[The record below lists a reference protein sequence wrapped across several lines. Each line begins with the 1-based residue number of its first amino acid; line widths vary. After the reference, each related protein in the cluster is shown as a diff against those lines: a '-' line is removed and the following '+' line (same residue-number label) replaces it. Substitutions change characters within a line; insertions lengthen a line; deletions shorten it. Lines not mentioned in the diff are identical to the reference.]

1 MDADAAPPP
10 VVPPPRRRPSLIT
23 AWSVGASIAL
33 ALLLVATIAWV
44 HSERALQ
51 TALDFAVEASGGKL
65 AFDGVTGTL
74 AGEVRAAGITWRD
87 GETEVRAG
95 NVVLSFAPSA
105 LVLGKLVVR
114 DIVVERVDLALPP
127 GSDEPLAL
135 PDSLAPPLPVEVG
148 RLRVGTIDWRR
159 GESGGQLRALAL
171 AYAGDARGHRVRDLA
186 VAADGAALSGGA
198 SVGARRPFE
207 VDATATLDLAAPH
220 PVGRVQA
227 TAKGSLDR
235 LTVAGTSTLAG
246 VAAQA
251 SVNLAPL
258 ASQPLLDG
266 RLQAREVDL
275 AALDSAWPST
285 RIDLVVDAQPA
296 PGGFAGTLKASNGAA
311 GPVDRSRIPLASLDA
326 SFALRDRVLV
336 LDRLA
341 AQVRGGGTL
350 AGSGSVALDGWR
362 NRWQLAIASLDLA
375 QIHSAMRATRLSGR
389 IDADVQG
396 TTQRVTGEV
405 AQDDLSLAF
414 DARYDGRTIVA
425 ERFAARAKGG
435 SLAGTARIA
444 LAGDRPFAVDVRAER
459 FDPAR
464 FGDFPEGAIDA
475 SVRAEG
481 AAARAPFAQGE
492 VVVAP
497 GSKLAGLPLQGRAR
511 GRFTADT
518 VEALDADATLGSTR
532 ITASGSVNR
541 AGQPLTVAIASR
553 NLAEWRGVL
562 PRDLPALAGSLDATL
577 RVEPRGRGVAIALD
591 GSGRAL
597 RVGEDASAG
606 TLRVQSRAL
615 HDAPWRTPRLDA
627 LAEVDVAASA
637 AALVVRGVRLDT
649 AKAKLTGAVGA
660 HELVAEAAQGTQSV
674 DLRARGSVE
683 DAASSAR
690 QWKGRVES
698 LVVAGLPAF
707 PRIALA
713 TPAALELGGGSVRV
727 GTARL
732 EGSGAQVDVDGLAWR
747 DGRLET
753 RGRFTGLP
761 LAPIARHAGVETR
774 WPMDLVLGGR
784 WDVASVPQ
792 WKGTIT
798 VERERGDVYVD
809 DASDEGR
816 ARLAL
821 GLSALRIDAT
831 FDGPRL
837 AAKGELHARLAGST
851 LVDATAEMQAGSAHP
866 FSRDAK
872 LAGTLRAHVP
882 SLASLQPWIGTI
894 ARVRGQAI
902 AEVNLGGTLGDPA
915 ITGQLVGYGLHVDM
929 PQYGIR
935 LSDGHLR
942 AVSSAEGIKL
952 EEFEFTGGDGRFSAT
967 GTLALPRE
975 RGTPA
980 AGTRIA
986 WRAENFR
993 LLNHPDRRLIVD
1005 GEGTFG
1011 RVDGRWLLAGRVA
1024 VEEGIVAY
1032 RSASDT
1038 ELASDIVVVGRDRPV
1053 RRGNELGGANAPLDL
1068 DLALELGRNFR
1079 FSGEGLETRLAGR
1092 LQLVSRRGEPI
1103 TGKGIIRAAQGTYF
1117 AFGQRLTI
1125 DRGRL
1130 IFDGPVANPSLDI
1143 VALRKNLAVE
1153 AGVEIS
1159 GTVRAP
1165 VVRLTSNPPVPD
1177 SEKLSWLLTGGPP
1190 GSATQGEALA
1200 LQAAQAA
1207 LAGRDGKTLTQRF
1220 AQNLGVD
1227 DISIANR
1234 GSGRQ
1239 DDPMTGQVVTIGKR
1253 LTDRLNVAYEQGL
1266 EFADNVLRLE
1276 YTLSRFFTV
1285 SAYAGT
1291 TSGVELR
1298 FRRNWP

>member
-1 MDADAAPPP
+1 MNAEAAPPP
-10 VVPPPRRRPSLIT
+10 ASPPPRRRPSLIT
-23 AWSVGASIAL
+23 VWGVGASIAL
-33 ALLLVATIAWV
+33 ALLLIATVVWV

-51 TALDFAVEASGGKL
+51 AALDFAVEASGGKL
-65 AFDGVTGTL
+65 AFEGVAGTL
-74 AGEVRAAGITWRD
+74 AGEVRVARITWRD
-87 GETEVRAG
+87 GATDVRAD
-95 NVVLSFAPSA
+95 NVVLSFTPSA

-114 DIVVERVDLALPP
+114 DIHVERASVTLPP
-127 GSDEPLAL
+127 GSDAPLVL
-135 PDSLAPPLPVEVG
+135 PDSLAPPLPIEVG

-159 GESGGQLRALAL
+159 GESIGQLRALAL
-171 AYAGDARGHRVRDLA
+171 AYTGDARGHRVRDLA
-186 VAADGAALSGGA
+186 VEADGAALSGA
-198 SVGARRPFE
+198 AAMGARRPYE
-207 VDATATLDLAAPH
+207 IDATATLDLAAPH
-220 PVGRVQA
+220 PAGRVQA

-235 LTVAGTSTLAG
+235 LAVAGTSTLAG

-258 ASQPLLDG
+258 APQPLLDG

-275 AALDSAWPST
+275 AALDGSWPST
-285 RIDLVVDAQPA
+285 RLDVVVEATPA
-296 PGGFAGTLKASNGAA
+296 PGGFTGTLTASNEAA
-311 GPVDRSRIPLASLDA
+311 GPLDRSRIPLSRLEGA
-326 SFALRDRVLV
+326 FALRDRVLV

-350 AGSGSVALDGWR
+350 AGSGTVALDGWR
-362 NRWQLAIASLDLA
+362 NRWRLTIASLDLA
-375 QIHSAMRATRLSGR
+375 QIHSAMRTTRLAGR

-396 TTQRVTGEV
+396 GTQRVSGEV

-414 DARYDGRTIVA
+414 DARYDGRTLVA
-425 ERFAARAKGG
+425 DRFAARAKGG
-435 SLAGTARIA
+435 ALAGTGRIA
-444 LAGDRPFAVDVRAER
+444 LAGDRPFAIDARAER

-464 FGDFPEGAIDA
+464 FGDFPEGSIDG
-475 SVRAEG
+475 SIRAEG
-481 AAARAPFAQGE
+481 TVGRAPDVKAE

-497 GSKLAGLPLQGRAR
+497 GSKLAGAPLQGRAR
-511 GRFTADT
+511 GRFTTAT
-518 VEALDADATLGSTR
+518 IEALDADVTLGSTR
-532 ITASGSVNR
+532 VVASGSVNR
-541 AGQPLTVAIASR
+541 AGQPLTVTIASR
-553 NLAEWRGVL
+553 NLAEWHGVL

-577 RVEPRGRGVAIALD
+577 RIEPRGRGVTIAVD
-591 GSGRAL
+591 ASGRQLRVGDDWSATAL
-597 RVGEDASAG
+597 RVQGH
-606 TLRVQSRAL
+606 AL
-615 HDAPWRTPRLDA
+615 HDAAWRAPRLEA
-627 LAEVDVAASA
+627 LADVDLAATGTAIVA
-637 AALVVRGVRLDT
+637 RGVRLDS
-649 AKAKLTGAVGA
+649 AKAKLTGAAGA
-660 HELVAEAAQGTQSV
+660 HELVAEVAQGPQS
-674 DLRARGSVE
+674 LAFSMRGSTRDPGGPAV
-683 DAASSAR
+683 
-690 QWKGRVES
+690 QWQGRVES
-698 LVVAGLPAF
+698 LVVAGVPAF

-713 TPAALELGGGSVRV
+713 APAALELARGSVRV
-727 GTARL
+727 GAARF
-732 EGSGAQVDVDGLAWR
+732 EGSGTQVDVDGLAWR
-747 DGRLET
+747 EGRLET
-753 RGRFTGLP
+753 RGRFTGLA
-761 LAPIARHAGVETR
+761 LAPLARHAGVETR

-784 WDVASVPQ
+784 WDVVSVPQ

-798 VERERGDVYVD
+798 IERERGDVYVD
-809 DASDEGR
+809 EASDEGR

-821 GLSALRIDAT
+821 GLSALRVDAT

-837 AAKGELHARLAGST
+837 AMKGELHARLAGST
-851 LVDATAEMQAGSAHP
+851 LVDATAEVEAASPHP

-902 AEVNLGGTLGDPA
+902 AELSLGGTLGDPA
-915 ITGQLVGYGLHVDM
+915 FTGQLVGYGLHVDM

-935 LSDGHLR
+935 LSEGHLR

-952 EEFEFTGGDGRFSAT
+952 EEFEFTGGDGRFTAT

-975 RGTPA
+975 RGAPPS
-980 AGTRIA
+980 GTRIA

-1011 RVDGRWLLAGRVA
+1011 RTDGRWLLAGRVV
-1024 VEEGIVAY
+1024 VEEGIIAY
-1032 RSASDT
+1032 RSTSDT
-1038 ELASDIVVVGRDRPV
+1038 ELASDIVVVGRERPA

-1068 DLALELGRNFR
+1068 ELSIDLGRNFR
-1079 FSGEGLETRLAGR
+1079 FAGEGLETRLAGK
-1092 LQLVSRRGEPI
+1092 LELVSRRGEPI
-1103 TGKGIIRAAQGTYF
+1103 TGRGTIRTSQGTYY

-1125 DRGRL
+1125 DRGRVT
-1130 IFDGPVANPSLDI
+1130 FDGPVANPSLEI

-1153 AGVEIS
+1153 AGVEIT

-1220 AQNLGVD
+1220 AQNLGLD
-1227 DISIANR
+1227 DISLGNR
-1234 GSGRQ
+1234 GSGRS
-1239 DDPMTGQVVTIGKR
+1239 DDPLTGQVVTIGKR
-1253 LTDRLNVAYEQGL
+1253 LTDRLAVAYEQGL

-1276 YTLSRFFTV
+1276 YTLSRYFTV